1 MKFLG
6 AIIYLI
12 GILGIGYIIT
22 ETRIDFTESF
32 GTLLIF
38 FIWCILTFGIGTAL
52 MNISKKNE
60 RNITDEK

>member
-1 MKFLG
+1 MKILG

-32 GTLLIF
+32 GTLLVF
-38 FIWCILTFGIGTAL
+38 LLWCILTFGIGTAL
-52 MNISKKNE
+52 MNAGNKSGKDN
-60 RNITDEK
+60 DG